1 MIFSTGSSSLSS
13 VKHKEDLCLSK
24 AWVAPCCLFTIM
36 RCNIRTKQ
44 ANTLITLLCV
54 KILGQIKEYFHLF
67 PKNLM
72 DSPIRVSSQAKL
84 FVCLRKRFCLDR
96 RQKTLERFFGHDRN
110 QQDEVFSAPLLKMW
124 SYKYALKIFQYS
136 FMYIKKIKGRYGVL
150 TFKQMHKHNLSLLK
164 LQSEPKNDRITYFY

>member
-1 MIFSTGSSSLSS
+1 MIFSTGPSSLSS
-13 VKHKEDLCLSK
+13 VKQQRRLVFEQRL
-24 AWVAPCCLFTIM
+24 VAPSCLFTIM

-44 ANTLITLLCV
+44 ANILITLCV

-124 SYKYALKIFQYS
+124 SYKYALKTFPIFLY
-136 FMYIKKIKGRYGVL
+136 V
-150 TFKQMHKHNLSLLK
+150 H
-164 LQSEPKNDRITYFY
+164 

>member
-1 MIFSTGSSSLSS
+1 MIFSTGPSSLSS
-13 VKHKEDLCLSK
+13 VKQQRRLVFEQRLVPPS
-24 AWVAPCCLFTIM
+24 CLFTIM

-44 ANTLITLLCV
+44 ANILITLCV

-110 QQDEVFSAPLLKMW
+110 QQDEVFSAPLLKMCFFNINP
-124 SYKYALKIFQYS
+124 LCTF
-136 FMYIKKIKGRYGVL
+136 KKIKCRYGVL
-150 TFKQMHKHNLSLLK
+150 SFKQMHTHSLSPLK
-164 LQSEPKNDRITYFY
+164 VQSEPK